1 MTKKQDA
8 YHESGHAIAALVYG
22 HHFKNVNIIH
32 KKKSDGRLS
41 GYIGG
46 FPLDC
51 AVVYYSGAVACS
63 RIGSSIVFC
72 GGENDVK
79 YAHEQIAWVCEYLL
93 KPDRFDEVRNQL
105 YSSAEWLVDNN
116 WKQIEVVA
124 EKLIKRKKIA
134 YGDVIKLLIK
144 NDSFDNLKMPGRLK
158 L

>member
-51 AVVYYSGAVACS
+51 AIVYYSGAIACS
-63 RIGSSIVFC
+63 KIGDGIIFC
-72 GGENDVK
+72 GGENDVR
-79 YAHEQIAWVCEYLL
+79 YAHEQIAWVCDYLL
-93 KPDRFDEVRNQL
+93 KPDRFEEVRRDI

-116 WKQIEVVA
+116 WAQIEVVA
-124 EKLIKRKKIA
+124 EKLIKKKKIL

-144 NDSFDNLKMPGRLK
+144 NDLFNSLKMPERLK